1 MKAIARKKGKGSLF
15 VKLLLLAFIL
25 YSIYSL
31 VQMYT
36 GLAKSSQLLAEKRE
50 SEQELTLRNQELEKL
65 LEEGNQGDMIE
76 RAARSKLGYAYSD
89 EKVYTDISGN

>member
-1 MKAIARKKGKGSLF
+1 MKAVARKKKKGSLF

-36 GLAKSSQLLAEKRE
+36 GLAESSQLLAEKRE
-50 SEQELTLRNQELEKL
+50 SEQELMLRNQELEKL

-76 RAARSKLGYAYSD
+76 QAARSKLGYAYSD
-89 EKVYTDISGN
+89 ETVYTDISGN

>member
-1 MKAIARKKGKGSLF
+1 MKAVARRKKKGSLF
-15 VKLLLLAFIL
+15 IKILLLAFIL

-36 GLAKSSQLLAEKRE
+36 GLAQSSQLLAEKRE
-50 SEQELTLRNQELEKL
+50 SEQELMLRNQELEKL
-65 LEEGNQGDMIE
+65 LEEGNQGDRIE

>member
-1 MKAIARKKGKGSLF
+1 MKAVARRKKKGSLF
-15 VKLLLLAFIL
+15 IKILLLAFIL

-36 GLAKSSQLLAEKRE
+36 GLAQSSQLLAEKRE
-50 SEQELTLRNQELEKL
+50 SEQELMLRNQELEKL

>member
-1 MKAIARKKGKGSLF
+1 MKAVARKKRKGSLF